1 MAVALMKRFPECR
14 TGALAVRYTKRVH
27 ARAEVLVRRHWSEIC
42 EVAEMLLE
50 EKTVS
55 EGAVLSVLREEADCC
70 LAISLIERTID
81 GLRDVL
87 LAPHVGVVAG
97 EAR

>member
-1 MAVALMKRFPECR
+1 
-14 TGALAVRYTKRVH
+14 
-27 ARAEVLVRRHWSEIC
+27 
-42 EVAEMLLE
+42 MLLE

-81 GLRDVL
+81 RLRDVL
-87 LAPHVGVVAG
+87 LAPHVVVVAG